1 MLATGA
7 PNRDG
12 HIATITLIKIGH
24 NTADKFPQSFIE
36 DDTPLFAIKELFD
49 QRILT
54 GQMAQCFVPI
64 GVGDCPGI
72 ENEVSVGWHPSLKG
86 EGLYHDRE
94 PISLFYDACCD
105 RSYMTIAIGC
115 TGGQHR
121 SVYLADKIHADL
133 QKIFPHALI
142 RHRDLKTAETP

>member
-12 HIATITLIKIGH
+12 HVATITLIKIGH

-36 DDTPLFAIKELFD
+36 GATPLFVIEELFD

-54 GQMAQCFVPI
+54 GQRAQCFVPI

-72 ENEVSVGWHPSLKG
+72 ENEVSVGWHPSLEG
-86 EGLYHDRE
+86 EGFDHD
-94 PISLFYDACCD
+94 
-105 RSYMTIAIGC
+105 
-115 TGGQHR
+115 
-121 SVYLADKIHADL
+121 
-133 QKIFPHALI
+133 
-142 RHRDLKTAETP
+142 